1 MVTAA
6 AAPREMLENIRE
18 MSAFPATPQMRQAPV
33 GEFFRKLEETSGD
46 RLPTWNGAV
55 PGVAPRHLYDAKPQ

>member
-1 MVTAA
+1 
-6 AAPREMLENIRE
+6 

-46 RLPTWNGAV
+46 RLPTWNGGCTWSCTA
-55 PGVAPRHLYDAKPQ
+55 APIRRKAATSGLTARANSAA